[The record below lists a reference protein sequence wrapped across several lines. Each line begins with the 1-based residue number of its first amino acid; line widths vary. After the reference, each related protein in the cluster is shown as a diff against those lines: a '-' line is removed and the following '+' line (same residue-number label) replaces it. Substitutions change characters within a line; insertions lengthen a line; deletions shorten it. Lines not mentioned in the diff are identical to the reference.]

1 MRKEQYA
8 NTARSREEV
17 LSAISGGSLKNWVIA
32 GVDLSGFDIPWDKVD
47 VDGTVF
53 LGSKFPSVD
62 IECGVRSR
70 GAHIF
75 SHFQDLPY
83 DPYRTELY
91 TPEELMG
98 GYREGAKSSLD
109 ERIYRH
115 FVDCGGHD
123 PNIVEALAQRIH
135 DYSIDRAIKRLLS
148 VDETTGMP
156 KRKAVGFMGG
166 HAMRRDDEHYKKT
179 AQLARLV
186 TRAGYF
192 VVSGGG
198 PGIMEAANLGAY
210 LSNQDESAIHEAIK
224 ILSRVPSFKMP
235 DGGINPGSI
244 DTAQQVI
251 ERFPGG
257 ADSLSIPTWFY
268 GHEPVN
274 LFGTY
279 IGKYF
284 SNSIREDGL
293 LAISIHGIIYAPGGA
308 CTIQEVFTD
317 AAQNHYG
324 TFDWYSPM
332 LFLGTG
338 HYLQSQ
344 VFSCLTQQAAGNVY
358 AQLITI
364 SDDGQKL
371 LDFLKQHP
379 PLPTP
384 SNPLYG
390 KQK

>member
-1 MRKEQYA
+1 MQELQA
-8 NTARSREEV
+8 AAAS
-17 LSAISGGSLKNWVIA
+17 GSLKNWVVQ
-32 GVDLSGFDIPWDKVD
+32 GVDLSQAKIDWENLD
-47 VDGTVF
+47 VDGAVF
-53 LGSKFPSVD
+53 LGSKFSGVET
-62 IECGVRSR
+62 ECLLRAR
-70 GAHIF
+70 GAQIF
-75 SHFQDLPY
+75 THFNDLPY
-83 DPYRTELY
+83 DPYRRDLY

-98 GYREGAKSSLD
+98 GYRQGARSSLD
-109 ERIYRH
+109 ERIYQH
-115 FVDCGGHD
+115 FTDSGGHD
-123 PNIVEALAQRIH
+123 PNITEALAQRIH
-135 DYSIDRAIKRLLS
+135 DYSIDRAIKELLGF
-148 VDETTGMP
+148 DETTRMP
-156 KRKAVGFMGG
+156 LKRAVGFMGG
-166 HAMRRDDEHYKKT
+166 HAMRRDDEHYRKT
-179 AQLARLV
+179 AHLASLV
-186 TRAGYF
+186 SRAGYF

-210 LSNQDESAIHEAIK
+210 LSNQPDSAIDEAIA

-235 DGGINPGSI
+235 DGGIDPGSVE
-244 DTAQQVI
+244 TAMEVV
-251 ERFPGG
+251 EKFPGG

-274 LFGTY
+274 LFGTH

-332 LFLGTG
+332 LFMGTG

-344 VFSCLTQQAAGNVY
+344 VFSCLTQQAAGNIY

-364 SDDGQKL
+364 SDDAHKL
-371 LDFLKQHP
+371 LDFLRKHP
-379 PLPTP
+379 PIRTG
-384 SNPLYG
+384 SN
-390 KQK
+390 QDAAEAAH